1 MKSPFNGMFSAS
13 VLVVVLGLIAS
24 IFGLIR
30 EQWVAYEF
38 GVGAEID
45 AFSMGMTFPL
55 FIASLVASSI
65 AAAII
70 PAYLESKNKSNE
82 REFVFEVGFILFVL
96 LVILVLICG
105 VASFFLMPYMAEG
118 FDESRLKGA
127 IFVSLLLSPLIML
140 QCFCAFFD
148 GILNASG
155 RYVSSVLSSSLV
167 PLGTVAVLAILPFK
181 YLWVL
186 CLGLYLG
193 FAAKLVM
200 QLLALPASRGYA
212 KLKNINVGLLHKHG
226 LLIREFSFLL
236 LSSATLGLLPVIG
249 QVYAADL
256 QEGSVASLS
265 YANKLIGVGL
275 AAVGAAINAVVFP
288 VIARRAVTD
297 KQHAIR
303 LGTRIALIVGV
314 AGLVLL
320 LPVYFVLEHVVT
332 FVFERGAF
340 DVAATKRVV
349 AVLYYF
355 LPYVP
360 FYISGMILARVAV
373 TLNISRL
380 FVAGN
385 ILSLLIY
392 FVSCSV
398 LVPQFQIKGIGISLI
413 VVYAISCFY
422 LYAAIHRKTA

>member
-13 VLVVVLGLIAS
+13 ILVVVLGLMAS

-45 AFSMGMTFPL
+45 SFSMGMTVPL

-65 AAAII
+65 GGAII
-70 PAYLESKNKSNE
+70 PAYLESKNESND
-82 REFVFEVGFILFVL
+82 REFVFEVGSVLFL
-96 LVILVLICG
+96 LLLILVLICV
-105 VASFFLMPYMAEG
+105 VASFFMMPYMTEG

-127 IFVSLLLSPLIML
+127 ILVSLLLSPLIML

-155 RYVSSVLSSSLV
+155 RYVFSVLSSSLV
-167 PLGTVAVLAILPFK
+167 PLGTVAILVILPFK

-193 FAAKLVM
+193 FAAKLAM
-200 QLLALPASRGYA
+200 QLLALPASRGYV
-212 KLKNINVGLLHKHG
+212 KLKNINFGLLHKYG
-226 LLIREFSFLL
+226 MLIREFSFLL

-275 AAVGAAINAVVFP
+275 SAVGTAINAVVFP
-288 VIARRAVTD
+288 MIARHAVTD
-297 KQHAIR
+297 KQRAIR

-314 AGLVLL
+314 VGLVLL
-320 LPVYFVLEHVVT
+320 LPAYFFLEQVVK

-340 DVAATKRVV
+340 DVAATNRVV

-360 FYISGMILARVAV
+360 FYVSGMILARVAV

-380 FVAGN
+380 FVVGN

-392 FVSCSV
+392 LVSCSV
-398 LVPQFQIKGIGISLI
+398 LVPQFQIKGIGMSLI
-413 VVYAISCFY
+413 VVYAVSCFY
-422 LYAAIHRKTA
+422 LYAAIQRKTA